1 MINHPNRSKS
11 RPNTNDV
18 RKHYKRQGYKVRIN
32 REGHVEF
39 RREGETM
46 WLEGRYVSEYR
57 FIDGNVM
64 LV

>member
-1 MINHPNRSKS
+1 MS

-46 WLEGRYVSEYR
+46 WLDGRYVSEYR
-57 FIDGNVM
+57 FIDGNVV